1 MCKGLCDGKDRIM
14 KIKKWL
20 ALGLATIAVVAFTA
34 GCGSSADKAAGGEL
48 PKKMVIG
55 LDDNFPP
62 MGFRDDKGEIV
73 GFDIDLAK
81 EAAKRAGMEV
91 EFKAIDWDS
100 KEAELKSK
108 RIDALWNGVT
118 VTPDREKNV
127 LFSTPYVQDKQI
139 IVVRNDSTIQ
149 GKADLTGKIVGT
161 QQGSNVEPILEQDA
175 KERGIKEVKKYGD
188 FVNAFMD
195 LELGRIDALVV
206 DGIVGQYTMTQKPGK
221 FRVANDDYGADKMA
235 VGFRL
240 EDKALQEK
248 INGVLKEMMNDG
260 TADKIAEK
268 WFGNSNL
275 LNKDGFK

>member
-1 MCKGLCDGKDRIM
+1 MN
-14 KIKKWL
+14 IKKWL
-20 ALGLATIAVVAFTA
+20 AVSLATVAVVAFTA
-34 GCGSSADKAAGGEL
+34 GCGSNSDKAAGGEL
-48 PKKMVIG
+48 PKKIVIG

-118 VTPDREKNV
+118 VTPDREKNI

-139 IVVRNDSTIQ
+139 IVVRNDSAIQ
-149 GKADLTGKIVGT
+149 GKADLTGKVVGT

-248 INGVLKEMMNDG
+248 INGVLKEIINDG
-260 TADKIAEK
+260 TVDKIAEK
-268 WFGNSNL
+268 WFGNGNL
-275 LNKDGFK
+275 LNKDAFK

>member
-1 MCKGLCDGKDRIM
+1 MN
-14 KIKKWL
+14 IKKWL
-20 ALGLATIAVVAFTA
+20 AMGLATIAVVAFTA
-34 GCGSSADKAAGGEL
+34 GCGSNTDKAAGGEL

-62 MGFRDDKGEIV
+62 MGFRDDKGNIV

-118 VTPDREKNV
+118 VTPDREKNI
-127 LFSTPYVQDKQI
+127 LFSTPYIQDKQI
-139 IVVRNDSTIQ
+139 IVVRNDSSIQ

-235 VGFRL
+235 VGFHL

-248 INGVLKEMMNDG
+248 VNSVLKEMMNDG

-275 LNKDGFK
+275 LNKDAFK

>member
-1 MCKGLCDGKDRIM
+1 MN
-14 KIKKWL
+14 IKKWL
-20 ALGLATIAVVAFTA
+20 AMGLATIAVVAFTA
-34 GCGSSADKAAGGEL
+34 GCGSNTDKAAGGEL

-62 MGFRDDKGEIV
+62 MGFRDDKGNIV

-108 RIDALWNGVT
+108 RIDVLWNGVT
-118 VTPDREKNV
+118 VTPDREKNI
-127 LFSTPYVQDKQI
+127 LFSTPYIQDKQI
-139 IVVRNDSTIQ
+139 IVVRNDSSIQ
-149 GKADLTGKIVGT
+149 GKADLTGKVVGT

-235 VGFRL
+235 AGFRL

-248 INGVLKEMMNDG
+248 VNSVLKEMMNDG

-275 LNKDGFK
+275 LNKDAFK

>member
-1 MCKGLCDGKDRIM
+1 MNM
-14 KIKKWL
+14 KKLAALGMTML
-20 ALGLATIAVVAFTA
+20 ALVAFTA
-34 GCGSSADKAAGGEL
+34 GCGSDTSSNGAGEL

-118 VTPDREKNV
+118 VTPDREKNI

-139 IVVRNDSTIQ
+139 IVVRNDSAIQ
-149 GKADLTGKIVGT
+149 GKEDLTGKIVGT
-161 QQGSNVEPILEQDA
+161 QQGSNVEPILDKDA
-175 KERGIKEVKKYGD
+175 QERGIKEVKKYGD

-206 DGIVGQYTMTQKPGK
+206 DGIVGQYTMTQKPGV
-221 FRVANDDYGADKMA
+221 FRVANGDYGADKMA

-240 EDKALQEK
+240 DDKALQAK
-248 INGVLKEMMNDG
+248 MNDVLKEMMNDG